1 MNERIKELAE
11 QCGFKSNPDIYDRNQ
26 SFDIPKFAE
35 LIIAECAQACINMGN
50 DYEIKSAGQ
59 YQAELFAFA
68 IKQYFG
74 VEEQVTEPNGLH
86 TCPYA
91 EEIHNDYETLCDCDE
106 ESTRQCAMDV

>member
-1 MNERIKELAE
+1 MNEKIRELAE

-35 LIIAECAQACINMGN
+35 MIVQECADIATIHQQNHAHDSIGRYVLEHFGIAER
-50 DYEIKSAGQ
+50 
-59 YQAELFAFA
+59 
-68 IKQYFG
+68 
-74 VEEQVTEPNGLH
+74 EEQVTDPNLH

-106 ESTRQCAMDV
+106 EQTYQCAMDI